1 MPLGRA
7 ILVLALLAVPTFTTY
22 LVNHDFALTGVSGAM
37 AVFRA
42 PLYAQLF
49 ALLLLIATAC
59 GYAFLKKAR
68 RWLAPTIVLAGGC
81 YVLSLHAL
89 SSIWPTH
96 QLTDHYS
103 PFFGRTL
110 SIEPSDAGLP
120 GFTCI
125 SKGLFIARF
134 VNEKKDGA
142 MSVFL
147 GIYPWRIDD
156 KAFDQY
162 FNCAQQKIKVVRP

>member
-7 ILVLALLAVPTFTTY
+7 ILVLALLTVPAFTTY
-22 LVNHDFALTGVSGAM
+22 LVNQDFALTGVSGAM
-37 AVFRA
+37 AVFRT
-42 PLYAQLF
+42 PLYAQLL
-49 ALLLLIATAC
+49 ALFLLIATAC
-59 GYAFLKKAR
+59 GYAFLAKAR
-68 RWLAPTIVLAGGC
+68 RWLAPMFVLAGGC

-96 QLTDHYS
+96 ELTDHYS

-110 SIEPSDAGLP
+110 SIEPSGAGLA

-134 VNEKKDGA
+134 VNERKDGA

-147 GIYPWRIDD
+147 GIYPWRIDG

-162 FNCAQQKIKVVRP
+162 FNCA